1 MRLKLYISLFICVAA
16 SYVANAQAFI
26 ASPNDS
32 AFLNTTVPDQFTPA
46 EVHIHLINN
55 TGQGQQISWAL
66 VNYTTPA
73 PAWEVALCDNVNCY
87 DMKIN
92 PGPHLSNTVAAGDSM
107 DTKFQF
113 TAHCVN
119 GTGDCNIAFWI
130 DGDSANTVTILNYKA
145 QILNE
150 CVNAVTEIKKNSLHL
165 YPNPVQHSFMVTGLE
180 NAGNL
185 AFEVYDLQGRL
196 AESQVTSATT
206 STVEI
211 SIANLPAGSYVL
223 KAIDK
228 NGLVVATSQLS
239 KSE

>member
-1 MRLKLYISLFICVAA
+1 MRFKLYFLVFISVAISHVA
-16 SYVANAQAFI
+16 SAQAFI
-26 ASPNDS
+26 GSPNDS
-32 AFLNTTVPDQFTPA
+32 AFLNTSVPDQYTPA

-55 TGQGQQISWAL
+55 SGQGQQISWAL
-66 VNYTTPA
+66 VNYTIPT

-119 GTGDCNIAFWI
+119 GTGECNIAFWI
-130 DGDSANTVTILNYKA
+130 DGDSANTVTVLNYKA
-145 QILNE
+145 QIFNE
-150 CVNAVTEIKKNSLHL
+150 CVNAVAEINKNSLHL
-165 YPNPVQHSFMVTGLE
+165 YPNPVKRSFMVTGIE

-185 AFEVYDLQGRL
+185 EFEVYDLQGRL
-196 AESQVTSATT
+196 VESQVTSATAEM
-206 STVEI
+206 VEI
-211 SIANLPAGSYVL
+211 SIANLPPASYVL
-223 KAIDK
+223 KAFDR
-228 NGLVVATSQLS
+228 NGKVVATSQLT

>member
-1 MRLKLYISLFICVAA
+1 MRLKLYFLVFVSVAA
-16 SYVANAQAFI
+16 LQFANAQAFI
-26 ASPNDS
+26 GSPNDS
-32 AFLNTTVPDQFTPA
+32 AFLNTSVPDQYTPA

-66 VNYTTPA
+66 VNYTIPT

-119 GTGDCNIAFWI
+119 GTGECNIAFWI
-130 DGDSANTVTILNYKA
+130 DGDSANTVKVLNYKA
-145 QILNE
+145 QIFNE

-165 YPNPVQHSFMVTGLE
+165 YPNPVQHSFIVSGLE

-185 AFEVYDLQGRL
+185 EFEVYDLQGRL
-196 AESQVTSATT
+196 AESQVTGASAG
-206 STVEI
+206 TVEI

-228 NGLVVATSQLS
+228 NGQVVATSQLS